1 MRIRKRDL
9 DRIWGK
15 GGLRA
20 FISHTNKHGRLAS
33 ELKDCLHGIGVSAFV
48 AHEDIEPNT
57 QWQKEILRALF
68 SMDLFIALI
77 TEDFGQSQWT
87 DQEVGVAMGRET
99 PTVSISIATDPHGF
113 ISGRQAISGSGE
125 PNDWAETLFKI
136 ALDHSALRSQAS
148 DAFILAVERVTNFSE
163 ADHVFESYLPKVN
176 ILSSKQHLRLVD
188 AFNKNHQVYEAFRYN
203 RQIDVPKR
211 LQRITAMPHSYSEG
225 GKLLWEPF

>member
-33 ELKDCLHGIGVSAFV
+33 ELKDCLHDIGVSAFV

-87 DQEVGVAMGRET
+87 DQEVGVAIGRET
-99 PTVSISIATDPHGF
+99 PTVSISIGTDPHGF
-113 ISGRQAISGSGE
+113 ISADRQS
-125 PNDWAETLFKI
+125 
-136 ALDHSALRSQAS
+136 LDQENPM
-148 DAFILAVERVTNFSE
+148 IGQ
-163 ADHVFESYLPKVN
+163 K
-176 ILSSKQHLRLVD
+176 LSSTS
-188 AFNKNHQVYEAFRYN
+188 
-203 RQIDVPKR
+203 P
-211 LQRITAMPHSYSEG
+211 
-225 GKLLWEPF
+225 